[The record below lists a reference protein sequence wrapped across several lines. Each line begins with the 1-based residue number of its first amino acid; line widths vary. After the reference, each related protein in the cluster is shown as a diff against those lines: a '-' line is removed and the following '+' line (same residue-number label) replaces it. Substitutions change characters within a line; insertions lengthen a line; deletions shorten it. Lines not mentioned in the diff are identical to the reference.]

1 MFRYDYTLISNVKT
15 AVLYKKKQFWL
26 NQSTDRT
33 VVGHVIRLVP
43 KNVSMLLTHENSL
56 TLGLYLSL
64 L

>member
-1 MFRYDYTLISNVKT
+1 MFRCDYTLISNVKT
-15 AVLYKKKQFWL
+15 AASKKKKQFWL

-33 VVGHVIRLVP
+33 VVGHVKQLVP
-43 KNVSMLLTHENSL
+43 KNVSILLTHENSL

>member
-1 MFRYDYTLISNVKT
+1 MFRCDYTLIANVKT
-15 AVLYKKKQFWL
+15 AVLWKKKQFWF

-33 VVGHVIRLVP
+33 VVGHVKRLVR
-43 KNVSMLLTHENSL
+43 KHVSMLLTHENSL

>member
-1 MFRYDYTLISNVKT
+1 MFRCDYTIISHVKI
-15 AVLYKKKQFWL
+15 AVFKKKKQFWL
-26 NQSTDRT
+26 NQRTDRT
-33 VVGHVIRLVP
+33 VVGHVKRLVP